1 MSNKTGKTHYSEKRF
16 GVVAVEE
23 GLITRDQLYE
33 ALKAQLDDDIDGG
46 PHRPL
51 GEILL
56 EQGAITWAQIDGV
69 LEILGV
75 LEKLLVKKPGSG
87 FHS

>member
-1 MSNKTGKTHYSEKRF
+1 MSNKTEKTHHSEKRF

-23 GLITRDQLYE
+23 GFITRDQLYE
-33 ALKAQLDDDIDGG
+33 ALKAQVDDDIDGG

-56 EQGAITWAQIDGV
+56 QQGAMTWAQIDEV
-69 LEILGV
+69 LETLRV
-75 LEKLLVKKPGSG
+75 LEKLLEPQS
-87 FHS
+87 

>member
-1 MSNKTGKTHYSEKRF
+1 MSNKPEKIHYSEKRF

-33 ALKAQLDDDIDGG
+33 ALKAQVDDDLDGR

-56 EQGAITWAQIDGV
+56 QQAGMTWAQIDAV
-69 LEILGV
+69 LETLGL
-75 LEKLLVKKPGSG
+75 LEKVLKP
-87 FHS
+87 